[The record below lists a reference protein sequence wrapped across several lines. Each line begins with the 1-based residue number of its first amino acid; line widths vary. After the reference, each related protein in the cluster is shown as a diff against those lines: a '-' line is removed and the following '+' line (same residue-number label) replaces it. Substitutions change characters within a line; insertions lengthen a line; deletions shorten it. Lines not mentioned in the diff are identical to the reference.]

1 MCWANLLARML
12 DEVDSRK
19 LDLAR
24 NFNLPRP
31 RPGLAEVGKV
41 ASCCADELIDVYR
54 SWHIANLSLNMHLE
68 WSIRDAGTRPSW
80 LRSGMAC
87 VVMVNSNQEDIWHAH
102 Q

>member
-1 MCWANLLARML
+1 MVGGLRVERRGDGVSRLVSGQPGGFSTRCEDRGRGCGVCWAKLLARML

-41 ASCCADELIDVYR
+41 ASCSDEQIDV
-54 SWHIANLSLNMHLE
+54 S
-68 WSIRDAGTRPSW
+68 
-80 LRSGMAC
+80 
-87 VVMVNSNQEDIWHAH
+87 VVDLIEDCS
-102 Q
+102 

>member
-41 ASCCADELIDVYR
+41 ASCSDEQIDVSVVDLIEDAIRHAYQLESSMR
-54 SWHIANLSLNMHLE
+54 SS
-68 WSIRDAGTRPSW
+68 S
-80 LRSGMAC
+80 
-87 VVMVNSNQEDIWHAH
+87 
-102 Q
+102 